1 MFFDRDGI
9 VNRRI
14 EGGYVRAP
22 DEFVFCD
29 GFFPLFRWV
38 KHAGFRAIIV
48 SNQQG
53 VAKGIMTD
61 RELWALT
68 EWMQSRIEE
77 RTGSR
82 FDDVYYC
89 TELDSPQSRCRKP
102 QPTMLLEALTKW
114 NGDASSSWMIG
125 DMPSDVEAAVNAGV
139 RAILVGHYAPDDAPA
154 AFAIVPDLVAC
165 LDVLRNT
172 VEAQRS
178 TAVAGSPSV
187 SQSKK

>member
-14 EGGYVRAP
+14 EGGYVRTP

-38 KHAGFRAIIV
+38 KNAGYRAIIV

-53 VAKGIMTD
+53 VAKGVMTEQ
-61 RELWALT
+61 ELWALT
-68 EWMQSRIEE
+68 EWMQSQIEY
-77 RTGSR
+77 RTGYR

-102 QPTMLLEALTKW
+102 QPTMLLEALAKW

-125 DMPSDVEAAVNAGV
+125 DMPSDVEAAMRAGV
-139 RAILVGHYAPDDAPA
+139 RAILVGTYSSVDAPA
-154 AFAIVPDLVAC
+154 AVAVVPDLRAC
-165 LDVLRNT
+165 LDLLRGLIETGNDET
-172 VEAQRS
+172 RGVE
-178 TAVAGSPSV
+178 
-187 SQSKK
+187 